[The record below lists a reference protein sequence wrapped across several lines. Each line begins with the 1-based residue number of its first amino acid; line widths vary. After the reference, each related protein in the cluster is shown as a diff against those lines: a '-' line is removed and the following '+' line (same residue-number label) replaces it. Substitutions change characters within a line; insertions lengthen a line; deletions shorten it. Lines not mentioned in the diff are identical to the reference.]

1 MRVLAPCSLL
11 ALLVL
16 VGCGLAG
23 RDGPAAASGPAAPV
37 VVPPVAGTGAFSA
50 SPTSATPVVL
60 GFPVD
65 RLSVADVDGDGRGDV
80 VAAYA
85 SPLDARL
92 VWLRAT
98 VGGALETSR
107 TIVALGGVGDFDL
120 ADVDGD
126 GFPDVAVMDSVAKE
140 VRVLRNQRDGTF
152 APTSTVGFAD
162 SGASVRFGH
171 FDDDAHLDLVV
182 AGGSNMWRCAGDG
195 VGGFVPTGSGPVP
208 HPVHGVVAVG
218 DFDGVGEDEVVTAT
232 TFGAMGSTG
241 YWDLMTLHPGGT
253 TQRSSVASGSWPY
266 SRPRFA
272 RLEAGA
278 VLGVVVQGGTSALEL
293 WTGYVAGQGYLD
305 HVLRMEPSAIADTAV
320 GDLDLD
326 GIDDLIVALMS
337 ADVVEVALGDGTGD
351 VVDVAPVAVSSPT
364 AVALGDVDGDG
375 VKDLVVADVTAS
387 VTVRLGVPKP

>member
-11 ALLVL
+11 TLLVL

-23 RDGPAAASGPAAPV
+23 HDGPSAASGPAAPV
-37 VVPPVAGTGAFSA
+37 VVPPVAGTGAFSP

-65 RLSVADVDGDGRGDV
+65 RISVADVDGDGRGDV
-80 VAAYA
+80 VAAYV
-85 SPLDARL
+85 SPFDARL

-98 VGGALETSR
+98 VDGALETSR
-107 TIVALGGVGDFDL
+107 TIVELGGVGDFDL
-120 ADVDGD
+120 GDLDGD
-126 GFPDVAVMDSVAKE
+126 GFPDVAVVDSVAKE

-152 APTSTVGFAD
+152 TPTSTVAFAD
-162 SGASVRFGH
+162 GGASVRFGR
-171 FDDDAHLDLVV
+171 FDDDAHLDFVV

-195 VGGFVPTGSGPVP
+195 VGGFTPMGSGPHP
-208 HPVHGVVAVG
+208 HPVHGVIAVG
-218 DFDGVGEDEVVTAT
+218 DFDGVGEHEVVTAT

-253 TQRSSVASGSWPY
+253 TQRSGVASGAWPY
-266 SRPRFA
+266 SRPRLA

-278 VLGVVVQGGTSALEL
+278 VLGVVVQGGASGLEL
-293 WTGYVAGQGYLD
+293 WTGYVAGQGHLS
-305 HVLRMEPSAIADTAV
+305 HVLRMEPAAIADTAV
-320 GDLDLD
+320 ADLDLD
-326 GIDDLIVALMS
+326 GIDDLVVALTS

-351 VVDVAPVAVSSPT
+351 VVDVAPVAVPSPT

-375 VKDLVVADVTAS
+375 VKDLVVTDVTAS